1 MLKKGSKRTM
11 KQTDIIKIMV
21 TSSKR
26 KSKDGK
32 RKWLQHRTHI
42 NLIVKGEE
50 EKGKQPKWINLTFC
64 GKELNEVAMK
74 TVTRGNLYVRVS
86 DIQYPK
92 VYEITKDEETGKD
105 VYPEVKV
112 FAFERFEEVLKEV
125 ENPFITDESDTEEIE
140 IEENEQ

>member
-1 MLKKGSKRTM
+1 M

-112 FAFERFEEVLKEV
+112 FAFKRFEEVLKEV
-125 ENPFITDESDTEEIE
+125 ENPFITDESDTEEVE